1 MITLTADTLAEIIA
15 PEPRARAE
23 PFVAPLKET
32 MRRYAIDT
40 FRRQSH
46 FLAQILHE
54 SGRLRFLEEL
64 WGPTPVQQGYEG
76 RADLGNT
83 RPGDGFRFRGR
94 GLIQLTGRANYEAY
108 TADTGIDYVGDPDAV
123 AALPAAADVAGW
135 FWRRRNLNALA
146 DLNDVYR
153 VTRRING
160 GLNGIADRIA
170 LLRRARSALRRALVL
185 ELEAAP
191 VLPPDPAA
199 APPVPPATLGDG

>member
-1 MITLTADTLAEIIA
+1 MIVLTADTLADLIA

-23 PFVAPLKET
+23 PFVEPLNET
-32 MRRYAIDT
+32 MRRYAVDT

-46 FLAQILHE
+46 FLAQVLHE

-64 WGPTPVQQGYEG
+64 WGPTPAQERYEG

-108 TADTGIDYVGDPDAV
+108 GRDTGIDYVADPDAV
-123 AALPAAADVAGW
+123 AALPAAVDVAGW
-135 FWRRRNLNALA
+135 FWRKRNLNALA

-185 ELEAAP
+185 ESAP
-191 VLPPDPAA
+191 VLPPGPAA
-199 APPVPPATLGDG
+199 APPVPPDTLGDG